1 MGTLIAI
8 LAVLFLTLIIG
19 LPLLEKYGTEKSP
32 EVLNKLARY
41 ITPLMIILIL
51 ASAARFF
58 FF

>member
-32 EVLNKLARY
+32 KELNKLARY

-51 ASAARFF
+51 ASATRFF